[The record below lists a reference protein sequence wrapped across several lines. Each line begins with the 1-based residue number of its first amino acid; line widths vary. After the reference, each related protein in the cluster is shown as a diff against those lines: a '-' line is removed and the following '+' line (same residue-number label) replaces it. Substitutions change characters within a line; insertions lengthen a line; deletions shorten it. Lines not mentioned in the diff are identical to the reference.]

1 MFVRPHKQL
10 MRPVP
15 NSYISQPSKR
25 ARTSTAL
32 PGSADLQ
39 LQMPNNT
46 EDALASPDIF
56 QSALNALSLGS
67 PTDSY
72 DGSYDDLHED
82 ISLEQG
88 PAAAQVG
95 KAVYEVGQ
103 SAIASDSVTAE
114 LKLVSDS

>member
-1 MFVRPHKQL
+1 
-10 MRPVP
+10 
-15 NSYISQPSKR
+15 
-25 ARTSTAL
+25 
-32 PGSADLQ
+32 
-39 LQMPNNT
+39 MPNNT